1 MFLTP
6 VEGYL
11 SSSYTVPMSLLSV
24 LLTICAH
31 QHRARTV
38 RILKKADLEQRNGI
52 RWYSDA
58 PVK

>member
-1 MFLTP
+1 
-6 VEGYL
+6 
-11 SSSYTVPMSLLSV
+11 MSLLRV

-58 PVK
+58 RVK

>member
-1 MFLTP
+1 MKR
-6 VEGYL
+6 YL

-38 RILKKADLEQRNGI
+38 RILKKAELEQRKSDGI
-52 RWYSDA
+52 QT
-58 PVK
+58 PQ

>member
-24 LLTICAH
+24 LFTICAH

-38 RILKKADLEQRNGI
+38 RILQKADLEQRNGI

>member
-1 MFLTP
+1 
-6 VEGYL
+6 
-11 SSSYTVPMSLLSV
+11 LLSV

-31 QHRARTV
+31 QHRARTA
-38 RILKKADLEQRNGI
+38 RMQKADLEQRNGI